1 MTAPETLDRTAA
13 LRLRLWSLQPSPFG
27 HVSVTNVP
35 HNSVQSRHLS
45 ALVRA
50 AVPSLWEGRVPGA
63 LRQDRQPYR
72 RRASLSSNIAR
83 MRDALQLPDGSV
95 FNCPEVC
102 HIYSEQA
109 HTEHVC
115 QQQSCPPPCSVN
127 LLATLLRIR
136 SLPWPSRKRSP
147 PSRVDASISC
157 VER

>member
-115 QQQSCPPPCSVN
+115 QQQSCPPPLFCQLAGDSAQNQVTSMAFEKTLSTFAGRCLN
-127 LLATLLRIR
+127 LL
-136 SLPWPSRKRSP
+136 
-147 PSRVDASISC
+147 C
-157 VER
+157 